1 MKISKREMIL
11 IGILLIVSSFYLVN
25 KYVISSFSGELKA
38 LQIQKDN
45 LTAQLQKV
53 NEIKS
58 TTNSEKDNL
67 EKQVNEINEGTKR
80 LFPELK
86 YDKITVILNEMFID
100 SNLLCESM
108 TFSDVTSVNLQQSST
123 QPTEGNENNINKLVE
138 DYLKVTDSNKETTD
152 GKKEVTA
159 VNSTN
164 AEVSKLSVTLNF
176 RGKYDEL
183 TALIK
188 ALESYEKLILINNIT
203 ISSSEK
209 GQVGG
214 VLNIDLFAIPKP
226 FEDNYFKHNYS
237 KPTGIGNPF
246 TGEGSAAII
255 SQPTNTTHFSL
266 SAKPSSSDLPS
277 FSLIKVGNEKSSIST
292 SSNGVENVEITFTDE
307 NGKIYYKYKTA
318 SIAYPKNYSSKG
330 ELLEVNGDDIV
341 IEANS
346 VLRNSTQDLS
356 QVSLTINNSTK
367 KLVKLIV
374 TNDDLNRP
382 RILLNSKKGE
392 VVEERK

>member
-11 IGILLIVSSFYLVN
+11 IGILLLVSTFYLVN
-25 KYVISSFSGELKA
+25 KYVITTFSGELKA

-45 LTAQLQKV
+45 LTAQLQKI

-58 TTNSEKDNL
+58 TTNYEKDTL
-67 EKQVNEINEGTKR
+67 EKQVDEINEGTKR

-86 YDKITVILNEMFID
+86 YDKITVILNEMFTESYLI
-100 SNLLCESM
+100 CESM
-108 TFSDVTSVNLQQSST
+108 TFSDVTSVNLQQSSAK
-123 QPTEGNENNINKLVE
+123 PSEVKENSINKLVE
-138 DYLKVTDSNKETTD
+138 DYHKVTDENKERTSEKNKT
-152 GKKEVTA
+152 TA

-176 RGKYDEL
+176 RGKYNEL
-183 TALIK
+183 TTLIK
-188 ALESYEKLILINNIT
+188 TLESYEKLILINNIT
-203 ISSSEK
+203 ITSSDK

-246 TGEGSAAII
+246 TGEGSATII
-255 SQPTNTTHFSL
+255 SEPTNTTHFSL
-266 SAKPSSSDLPS
+266 SSKPSSSDLPS
-277 FSLIKVGNEKSSIST
+277 FSLMKVGNEKSSIST
-292 SSNGVENVEITFTDE
+292 SSNGVENVEITFTE
-307 NGKIYYKYKTA
+307 QNGKIYYKYKTA
-318 SIAYPKNYSSKG
+318 STAYPKNYSSNG
-330 ELLEVNGDDIV
+330 ELLEVNGNDIV

-346 VLRNSTQDLS
+346 MLRNSTQDLS

-367 KLVKLIV
+367 KSVKLII
-374 TNDDLNRP
+374 TNDDPNRP
-382 RILLNSKKGE
+382 RILLNSKNGE
-392 VVEERK
+392 VTEERK

>member
-1 MKISKREMIL
+1 MKISRRELIL
-11 IGILLIVSSFYLVN
+11 IGILLLVSSFYLVN
-25 KYVISSFSGELKA
+25 KYVITTFSGELKA
-38 LQIQKDN
+38 LQIHKDN

-67 EKQVNEINEGTKR
+67 GKQVDEINEGTKK

-86 YDKITVILNEMFID
+86 YDKITVILNEMFTE

-108 TFSDVTSVNLQQSST
+108 TFSDVTFVNLQEPT
-123 QPTEGNENNINKLVE
+123 AQPTEGKENNLNKLVE
-138 DYLKVTDSNKETTD
+138 DYLKVTEANKEGASDKNKT
-152 GKKEVTA
+152 TA

-176 RGKYDEL
+176 RGKYNEL

-214 VLNIDLFAIPKP
+214 VMNIDLFAIPKP

-246 TGEGSAAII
+246 TGEGTTVTISEQTDAA
-255 SQPTNTTHFSL
+255 QFSL

-277 FSLIKVGNEKSSIST
+277 FSLMKVGNEKSTIST
-292 SSNGVENVEITFTDE
+292 SSNGVEKVEITFTE
-307 NGKIYYKYKTA
+307 QNGKIYYKYKTA
-318 SIAYPKNYSSKG
+318 STAYPKNYSSKG
-330 ELLEVNGDDIV
+330 ELLEVNGSHIV

-346 VLRNSTQDLS
+346 MLRNSTQDLS
-356 QVSLTINNSTK
+356 QVSLTINNLTK
-367 KLVKLIV
+367 KSVKLIV
-374 TNDDLNRP
+374 TNDDSNRP
-382 RILLNSKKGE
+382 RVLLSSKKGE
-392 VVEERK
+392 VIEERK